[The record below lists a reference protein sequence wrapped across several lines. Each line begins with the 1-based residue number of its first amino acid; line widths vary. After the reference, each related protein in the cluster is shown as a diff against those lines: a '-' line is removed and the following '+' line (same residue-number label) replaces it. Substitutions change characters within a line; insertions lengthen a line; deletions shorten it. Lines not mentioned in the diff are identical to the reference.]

1 MGAFKDRMVEE
12 LRAIPSE
19 LLHGMRSRL
28 IEEPMREACE
38 EERQR
43 NMVLTATA
51 MLDAGLADDKVT
63 YELQK
68 FWDLRRSE
76 TMLIIDEARGLIAA

>member
-19 LLHGMRSRL
+19 LLHDMRSRL

-38 EERQR
+38 
-43 NMVLTATA
+43 
-51 MLDAGLADDKVT
+51 
-63 YELQK
+63 
-68 FWDLRRSE
+68 
-76 TMLIIDEARGLIAA
+76 